1 MGGYRHRDA
10 GTNKPM
16 SRANEDV
23 DRQLTDESAV
33 TKAPDTRAARRPRK
47 RAKGGPDEEKP
58 REPLIDNDDLSLE
71 EGNDVA

>member
-1 MGGYRHRDA
+1 
-10 GTNKPM
+10 M
-16 SRANEDV
+16 SRANEDI

-33 TKAPDTRAARRPRK
+33 TKPPDTGAPHRPRK
-47 RAKGGPDEEKP
+47 RAKGGPDEEQP